1 MLATV
6 GVKAQ
11 TNITFDGTST
21 TWTTEQTEQSE
32 TKDGVTIATTQGVY
46 NTQYRI
52 YKNQTFTVS
61 STAGNITKVEFTCT
75 ASGDAKYGPGC
86 FTDATAGSYTY
97 EGTMGTWTGDAA
109 EFSMTASLNQ
119 VRATQI
125 VVTIKSNGEQKPA
138 KPTISGTTEFTD
150 STEVTI
156 TAAEGCKIYYSYDE
170 GDFADLSDCTEYTA
184 PFTLTATS
192 TIYAQAVDAEGKK
205 SDIASKTFTKL
216 NLPEVNNI
224 ADIAL
229 YDDGT
234 KILLTFTMTAVC
246 QNGNNLVVRDGYNS
260 ILVYGNTGQTYKNG
274 ENVPMGAI
282 AEVSSYGG
290 NKQLKPVKFGAALP
304 GAPIE
309 PTTVTATTLA
319 EQGYLAYVKM
329 ENVSLSINNKNLT
342 ITDEDGVEVAG
353 YNQFGLNLTALDTE
367 AKFDIIGVYG
377 SYNGNKQLQPTEIK
391 SLAPAYVPEG
401 DGTLANPYT
410 VKDIKH
416 LCATADA
423 PEGKVWVKGT
433 IAGNV
438 NTTTGEL
445 VVPADAET
453 AANTNMMLQTGND
466 MISVQ
471 LPNNAVRTA
480 LNIKDN
486 FSNIGKEVWVYGT
499 IKEIYC
505 KIAAVKNVT
514 DYSWDGITTDIR
526 SINTKAT
533 REGKLLQ
540 NGKVV
545 IVKNGKTYTT
555 AGAEL

>member
-1 MLATV
+1 MLAIV
-6 GVKAQ
+6 GVKAE
-11 TNITFDGTST
+11 TVITFDGTST

-32 TKDGVTIATTQGVY
+32 TKDGITIATTQGVY

-52 YKNQTFTVS
+52 YKNQTFTVT

-97 EGTMGTWTGDAA
+97 EGTVGTWTGDAT

-125 VVTIKSNGEQKPA
+125 VVTINSTGEEKPA
-138 KPTISGTTEFTD
+138 KPTISGVAEFTE

-170 GDFADLSDCTEYTA
+170 SEFVDLSQCTEYTA
-184 PFTLTATS
+184 PFSLTAT
-192 TIYAQAVDAEGKK
+192 TTVYAQAVDAQGKK

-216 NLPEVNNI
+216 DLTQVNSIAAVAEVE
-224 ADIAL
+224 A
-229 YDDGT
+229 GT
-234 KILLTFTMTAVC
+234 KIQLNCALTAIY
-246 QNGNNLVVRDGYNS
+246 QNGQNLVVTDGTTN
-260 ILVYGNTGQTYKNG
+260 ILVYGNAGNTYKNG
-274 ENVPMGAI
+274 DVIPAGAI
-282 AEVSSYGG
+282 VEVSTYGG
-290 NKQLKPVKFGAALP
+290 NKQLKPVQLGEATEGTALV
-304 GAPIE
+304 
-309 PTTVTATTLA
+309 PTVVNATTLA
-319 EQGYLAYVKM
+319 EQDYLAYVKM
-329 ENVSLSINNKNLT
+329 ENVSLAINNKNIT
-342 ITDEDGVEVAG
+342 ITDAEGNEVAG
-353 YNQFGLNLTALDTE
+353 YNQFNLNVANLDTD
-367 AKFDIIGVYG
+367 AKYDIVGVYG
-377 SYNGNKQLQPTEIK
+377 SYNGNNQLQPTEIISK
-391 SLAPAYVPEG
+391 APAYEPVG
-401 DGTLANPYT
+401 DGSLTNPYT
-410 VKDIKH
+410 VKDVKH
-416 LCATADA
+416 IGATADA
-423 PEGKVWVKGT
+423 PEDKVWVKGT

-445 VVPADAET
+445 VVPEDAET
-453 AANTNMMLQTGND
+453 AVATNLMLQTGDD

-471 LPNNAVRTA
+471 LPNNDVRTA

-486 FSNIGKEVWVYGT
+486 LENIGKEVWVFGT

-505 KIAAVKNVT
+505 KIAGVKNVT
-514 DYSWDGITTDIR
+514 DFSWDGTTAI
-526 SINTKAT
+526 STINADSKRA
-533 REGKLLQ
+533 GKFLQ